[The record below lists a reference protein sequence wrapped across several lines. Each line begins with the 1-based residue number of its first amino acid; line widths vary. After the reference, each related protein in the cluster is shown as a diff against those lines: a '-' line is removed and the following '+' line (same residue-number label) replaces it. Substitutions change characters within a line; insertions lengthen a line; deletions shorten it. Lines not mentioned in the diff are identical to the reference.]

1 MSTYLIYFTS
11 VSLWI
16 GNRLENLT
24 NAKYLM
30 DTSWIPE
37 FNEDNDMLDDKWP
50 EKGEKERPVKQTWL
64 VTAMLDPVQFFYFS
78 SHSK

>member
-1 MSTYLIYFTS
+1 
-11 VSLWI
+11 
-16 GNRLENLT
+16 
-24 NAKYLM
+24 M